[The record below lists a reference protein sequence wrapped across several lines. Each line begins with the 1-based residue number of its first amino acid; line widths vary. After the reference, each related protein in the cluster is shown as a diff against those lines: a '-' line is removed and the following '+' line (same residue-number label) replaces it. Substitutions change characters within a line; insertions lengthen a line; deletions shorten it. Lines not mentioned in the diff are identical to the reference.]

1 MTPAINLLKKS
12 AATFQVHEYKHSPQ
26 SGAYGLEAI
35 DALQLEPARVF
46 KTLLVMLDGNARHLG
61 VAIIPA
67 AEKLDLKA
75 VAKTLGAKKTE
86 MADPDQAERIT
97 GYLVGGISP
106 LGQKRLLP
114 TVLDDSALQFDSIFV
129 SGGKRGLEI
138 ELEPAQL
145 AELCKAD
152 MGSLCRLS
160 SKSVSAYGQAC

>member
-12 AATFQVHEYKHSPQ
+12 AIPFHIHEYKHDPQ

-35 DALQLEPARVF
+35 EALQLEPVRVF
-46 KTLLVMLDGNARHLG
+46 KTLLVMLDGNARCLG

-75 VAKTLGAKKTE
+75 VAKAMGAKKAE
-86 MADPDQAERIT
+86 MADPAQAERMT

-114 TVLDDSALQFDSIFV
+114 TIVDESALRFDSVFV
-129 SGGKRGLEI
+129 SGGRRGLEI
-138 ELEPAQL
+138 ELEPEGL
-145 AELCKAD
+145 VKLCKAHVA
-152 MGSLCRLS
+152 
-160 SKSVSAYGQAC
+160 SVFR